1 MTEPTNTEQDQD
13 VEVKTKWFELKLDNI
28 GWKTII
34 VVVILVA
41 AAVEITRIIVQA
53 P

>member
-1 MTEPTNTEQDQD
+1 MTQECDKEQDQD

-34 VVVILVA
+34 VVVLLLV
-41 AAVEITRIIVQA
+41 AAVEITRIVVQA

>member
-1 MTEPTNTEQDQD
+1 MKCEQEDQD

-34 VVVILVA
+34 VVVLILV
-41 AAVEITRIIVQA
+41 AAVEITRIVVEAQ
-53 P
+53 

>member
-1 MTEPTNTEQDQD
+1 MNNDQDQD

-34 VVVILVA
+34 VIVLILV
-41 AAVEITRIIVQA
+41 AAVEITRIVVEAQ
-53 P
+53 

>member
-1 MTEPTNTEQDQD
+1 MNNPQDDQD

-34 VVVILVA
+34 VIVLILV
-41 AAVEITRIIVQA
+41 AAVEITRIVVAAQ
-53 P
+53 

>member
-1 MTEPTNTEQDQD
+1 MTEQNNQEQD

-28 GWKTII
+28 GWKMII
-34 VVVILVA
+34 VVIILVV
-41 AAVEITRIIVQA
+41 AAVEITRIVVQA

>member
-1 MTEPTNTEQDQD
+1 MTEPTEQDQD
-13 VEVKTKWFELKLDNI
+13 VEVKTRWFEFKLDNI

-34 VVVILVA
+34 VVALILT

-53 P
+53 S